1 MHCKSKGNKLCIFK
15 YMCVSSFDS
24 FDPVQC
30 TVLYILIYIDMCIF
44 RLFRPYW
51 MYCTVH
57 SICINVHVFRLFR
70 PYSMY
75 CTVHSYIYSCV
86 RLLTLSYILY
96 YTLYEL
102 HCFFRLF
109 RPHTVN
115 SYNFLNNG
123 PIFNWFIPLELSQ
136 SHLLIS
142 GFICSILLIR
152 SKESKETA
160 WLYSTV
166 YAFRSK
172 ESKDTKDRNE

>member
-1 MHCKSKGNKLCIFK
+1 MFHLSTLSTLFNVLYCTFLYILICA
-15 YMCVSSFDS
+15 SFDS
-24 FDPVQC
+24 FDPIECTVLSILYALMFMSFDSFDPIQC
-30 TVLYILIYIDMCIF
+30 TVLYILIYIHVYV
-44 RLFRPYW
+44 FRPYPT
-51 MYCTVH
+51 YCTVH
-57 SICINVHVFRLFR
+57 CIIV
-70 PYSMY
+70 S
-75 CTVHSYIYSCV
+75 
-86 RLLTLSYILY
+86 
-96 YTLYEL
+96 
-102 HCFFRLF
+102 FFRLF

-123 PIFNWFIPLELSQ
+123 PIFNCFIPLELSQ
-136 SHLLIS
+136 SPLLIS